1 MAAAT
6 TLQGN
11 QAFPNIA
18 EIKDPFS
25 RGNGEQTITVPASR
39 DNEHTMSFSTAT
51 DPLQLGMEGRD
62 DSRENVISSL
72 LDDTARVKS
81 DRVVVPAR
89 PPTLVISRP

>member
-51 DPLQLGMEGRD
+51 DPLQLGRD